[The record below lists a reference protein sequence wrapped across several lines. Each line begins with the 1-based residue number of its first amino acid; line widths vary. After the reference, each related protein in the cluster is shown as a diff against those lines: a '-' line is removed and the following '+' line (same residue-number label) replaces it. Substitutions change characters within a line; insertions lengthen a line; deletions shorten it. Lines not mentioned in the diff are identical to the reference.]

1 MARIDDGE
9 RRLYQCAR
17 KYDQIVNQVSLL
29 SRFSSVASVTRKLK
43 PTSSSSSSYPFQFDV
58 LVEMMTTRA
67 RRPKRRRISSSSKG
81 ANNAV
86 PHVSSYEAGND
97 GKVFVETITK
107 FLQEL
112 SDEPA
117 VETDSSSATR
127 DYPE

>member
-17 KYDQIVNQVSLL
+17 KYDQIVNQ
-29 SRFSSVASVTRKLK
+29 
-43 PTSSSSSSYPFQFDV
+43 
-58 LVEMMTTRA
+58 
-67 RRPKRRRISSSSKG
+67 SSKG

-117 VETDSSSATR
+117 VDSSSATR

>member
-17 KYDQIVNQVSLL
+17 KYDQIVNQ
-29 SRFSSVASVTRKLK
+29 
-43 PTSSSSSSYPFQFDV
+43 PTSSSSSYPFQFDV

-67 RRPKRRRISSSSKG
+67 RRPKRRRISSVCSSKG

-117 VETDSSSATR
+117 VDSSSATR

>member
-17 KYDQIVNQVSLL
+17 KYDQIVN
-29 SRFSSVASVTRKLK
+29 
-43 PTSSSSSSYPFQFDV
+43 QFDV